1 MKLPRDLTGAAL
13 VKALAKLGYETIR
26 QNGSHIWMRSWQTG
40 AEHLVTVP
48 NHRPMRVGT
57 LNAILVEIALFR
69 GWTRDE
75 VVRHLS
81 L

>member
-1 MKLPRDLTGAAL
+1 VKLPRDLTGAAL
-13 VKALAKLGYETIR
+13 VKALSTLGYETVR
-26 QNGSHIWMRSWQTG
+26 QNGSHIRMKSWQTG

-57 LNAILVEIALFR
+57 LNSILVEIALFR

-75 VVRHLS
+75 VVRRLN